1 MYYEEAGI
9 EVYIRPYCGDTG
21 YREYR
26 APRSS
31 PLYTGQKNER
41 YIEAANNE
49 RFEVFVKLDQSFDF
63 KKCTQ
68 ARASLDIDG
77 GSIGCYDILAKSR
90 RKALLD
96 NSCTC
101 DDGKWECVGF
111 HFQELRPLE
120 DDHLTVEQEEAEA
133 LKRGRIEVTLQLGRN
148 KLVAGKYNPGHNYA
162 FPEETSKKVAVDK
175 RRSHG
180 VAAIPVDFE
189 VAEEDEKKYEWIP
202 AKGDA
207 GKEFTFTF
215 FYASR
220 MILELKNIIPTSTS
234 AQDECREGERGSND
248 HGTYYL
254 NEETAPLI
262 VTTGSKSPQKPREII
277 SLDSDDEEL
286 PPSKKIKTEV
296 IEDIPSTRAA
306 SKSRA
311 SPTAKSSKDRE
322 RARIES
328 RLEDIRLHREEN
340 RLHMEENK
348 LQREEIKLKRQMLDL
363 EDGD

>member
-1 MYYEEAGI
+1 MYDEEAGI

-31 PLYTGQKNER
+31 PLYTGQTNER
-41 YIEAANNE
+41 YIEAVNNE
-49 RFEVFVKLDQSFDF
+49 RFAVFVKLDQSFDF

-77 GSIGCYDILAKSR
+77 GGIGCYDILAKSR

-111 HFQELRPLE
+111 HFQELRLLE

-175 RRSHG
+175 GRSHG

-207 GKEFTFTF
+207 GKQFTFTF

-286 PPSKKIKTEV
+286 PPSKKIETEV